1 MACPLVEGYGISE
14 NFAPATVVFEDD
26 LSLSHIGG
34 PLASVEMKL
43 VDVPE
48 MNYFVTGR
56 KIFLSC
62 NKESI

>member
-48 MNYFVTGR
+48 MNYFVTD
-56 KIFLSC
+56 I
-62 NKESI
+62 N